1 MDIKETLI
9 AFLSER
15 YGWSEKE
22 ILEAKSFEFKRMIVL
37 EYINGQR
44 GTL

>member
-1 MDIKETLI
+1 M
-9 AFLSER
+9 
-15 YGWSEKE
+15 
-22 ILEAKSFEFKRMIVL
+22 AKYSFEFKRMIVL

>member
-22 ILEAKSFEFKRMIVL
+22 IDSPEKFIKYVIERV
-37 EYINGQR
+37 
-44 GTL
+44 